1 MNFTSVKQ
9 TLSELQFLL
18 NQISEEDF
26 SKPIE
31 YLSNA
36 SIGEHTRHIIELFQ
50 CAINS
55 YEIGLL
61 NYDNRERNLLI
72 QTNPSY
78 AIEKIDEICNC
89 IEKENK
95 ELILESVFFDEISR
109 INTNYFREVIYNL
122 EHCIHHQAL
131 IKVAVFQFDYLCV
144 NENFGVAPSTIV
156 YRNQCAQ

>member
-1 MNFTSVKQ
+1 MNFKSVKE
-9 TLSELQFLL
+9 TLAELQFLL

-61 NYDNRERNLLI
+61 NYDNRERNLMI
-72 QTNPSY
+72 QTNPSF
-78 AIEKIDEICNC
+78 AIEKIDEICNTV
-89 IEKENK
+89 EKENR
-95 ELILESVFFDEISR
+95 ELILESQFFDQISR
-109 INTNYFREVIYNL
+109 MNTNYFREIIYNL

-131 IKVAVFQFDYLCV
+131 IKVAVFQFEHLHV